1 MKAQQQ
7 WCQATEQG
15 AVAQTIT
22 QEVSYEHEKELLC
35 FVDDRALEQTA
46 QRSYGVFA
54 GDIQDPPGCFPTV
67 GNPLERVDRSK

>member
-46 QRSYGVFA
+46 QRGCEIS
-54 GDIQDPPGCFPTV
+54 GDIHKYFC
-67 GNPLERVDRSK
+67 R

>member
-46 QRSYGVFA
+46 QRG
-54 GDIQDPPGCFPTV
+54 
-67 GNPLERVDRSK
+67 